1 MLTRAA
7 VFLLL
12 LPALA
17 HGQGDHFL
25 HDEAGTQSPQ
35 ARFDGVARVIVVG
48 DVHGAHSALVEILA
62 ATGVIDAE
70 AHWTGG
76 ATHLV
81 SLGDLLDRGPEARA
95 ALDLLMRLQ
104 DEATAQGG
112 RVHVVLGNHEVMNL
126 MGDLRYLTAP
136 DYAAFAA
143 EETETLRAAAY
154 LSYASRREVADE
166 ATLALFDETYPRG
179 YFARQQA
186 MSADGTYGA
195 WLLSLPAIVVIND
208 TAFVHAGLPPL
219 VAETS
224 LEELNAAVATKLR
237 RYLELREELAN
248 AGVLPVG
255 DMTRDREIAQAAL
268 ASANELAAG
277 IREFLE
283 LGESPEL
290 GSDGPLWY
298 RGSVYCK
305 PLLERPILEA
315 ALEQLAVA
323 RVAVGHTP
331 TSDRR
336 AHSLYDGKLLML
348 DTGMLA
354 AYYNGRPTALVIERE
369 QVHVQYADPVER
381 SALEQGDTDEPYSFT
396 EPELV
401 TALEQANIATVERT
415 PDGAPWPVTL
425 TIDGATVNA
434 VFVPGSAGRAAGLE
448 LAAAALDDLIGTALV
463 PPTVARTID
472 GEEGALQL
480 RFPRAVT
487 ETQRAARQLGFGWC
501 PIDPQFDL
509 MRTFD
514 LLTYNRGR
522 TGDNVI
528 YRNDLTDLVLTD
540 HRNAFGTERAL
551 PSNID
556 LTELAMPPALV
567 AELRKLDAP
576 TLTKALGP
584 SVDARRVRALLA
596 RRDQLLENR

>member
-1 MLTRAA
+1 VTARAA
-7 VFLLL
+7 AWLLL

-17 HGQGDHFL
+17 HGQDGHVLHGD
-25 HDEAGTQSPQ
+25 AGTQSQ
-35 ARFDGVARVIVVG
+35 ARFDGVARVVVVG

-62 ATGVIDAE
+62 ATGLIDAE
-70 AHWTGG
+70 ARWTGG

-143 EETETLRAAAY
+143 EETETLRAEAY
-154 LSYASRREVADE
+154 VSYASRREAADE

-186 MSADGTYGA
+186 MSADGTYGT

-208 TAFVHAGLPPL
+208 TAYVHAGLPPL
-219 VAETS
+219 VATTT
-224 LEELNAAVATKLR
+224 LESLNAGIATKLR
-237 RYLELREELAN
+237 RYLELRETLAS

-268 ASANELAAG
+268 ASATDPTG

-290 GSDGPLWY
+290 GVEGPFWY

-323 RVAVGHTP
+323 RVVVGHTP
-331 TSDRR
+331 TADRR

-354 AYYNGRPTALVIERE
+354 AYYNGRPTALVIEDKRM
-369 QVHVQYADPVER
+369 HVQYADPLER
-381 SALEQGDTDEPYSFT
+381 SALEQGDADEPYPLT

-401 TALEQANIATVERT
+401 AALEQAAVAAVERT
-415 PDGAPWPVTL
+415 AGGTPWPVTL
-425 TIDGATVNA
+425 SIDDVTVSA
-434 VFVPGSAGRAAGLE
+434 VFVPRSAGSTADLE

-463 PPTVARTID
+463 PPTVARTIE
-472 GEEGALQL
+472 GEDGALQL
-480 RFPRAVT
+480 RYPRAVT

-501 PIDPQFDL
+501 PIEPQFDL

-528 YRNDLTDLVLTD
+528 YRNDLSDLVLTD

-556 LTELAMPPALV
+556 LTELAMPPALI

-584 SVDARRVRALLA
+584 SLDARRIRALLA
-596 RRDQLLENR
+596 RRDQLLEGR

>member
-1 MLTRAA
+1 VTARAA
-7 VFLLL
+7 AWLLL

-17 HGQGDHFL
+17 HGQDGHVLHGD
-25 HDEAGTQSPQ
+25 ARTQSQ
-35 ARFDGVARVIVVG
+35 ARFDGVARVVVVG

-62 ATGVIDAE
+62 ATGLIDAE
-70 AHWTGG
+70 ARWTGG

-186 MSADGTYGA
+186 MSADGTYGT

-208 TAFVHAGLPPL
+208 TAYVHAGLPPL
-219 VAETS
+219 VATTT
-224 LEELNAAVATKLR
+224 LESLNAGIATKLR
-237 RYLELREELAN
+237 RYLELRETLAS

-268 ASANELAAG
+268 ASATDPTG

-290 GSDGPLWY
+290 GVEGPFWY

-323 RVAVGHTP
+323 RVVVGHTP
-331 TSDRR
+331 TADRR

-354 AYYNGRPTALVIERE
+354 AYYNGRPTALVIEDERM
-369 QVHVQYADPVER
+369 HVQYADPLER
-381 SALEQGDTDEPYSFT
+381 SALEQGDADEPYPLT

-401 TALEQANIATVERT
+401 AALEQAAVAAVERT
-415 PDGAPWPVTL
+415 AGGTPWPVTL
-425 TIDGATVNA
+425 SIDDVTVSA
-434 VFVPGSAGRAAGLE
+434 VFVPRSAGSTADLE

-463 PPTVARTID
+463 PPTVARTIE
-472 GEEGALQL
+472 GEDGALQL
-480 RFPRAVT
+480 RYPRAVT

-501 PIDPQFDL
+501 PIEPQFDL

-528 YRNDLTDLVLTD
+528 YRNDLSDLVLTD

-556 LTELAMPPALV
+556 LTELAMPPALI

-584 SVDARRVRALLA
+584 SLDARRIRALLA
-596 RRDQLLENR
+596 RRDQLLEGR